1 MELIDALAAIHE
13 LLEGKTQVRG
23 RIWVE
28 RSDLLELIDVAVT
41 KASKNANSRL
51 EIEAFAEQIAAESQL
66 KAEEILSQSSAQAEI
81 IIENAR
87 SMAGEIV
94 TAAEG
99 EATEILSEDNKV
111 RQILDLQEK
120 IQHSSQAHLDHV
132 TQVQTEAIETLI
144 KLSEIIKNQA
154 GEISEHLDTDNLKVA
169 GDLVNEVAV
178 DVLSGAVDEE
188 LEPQLVGAFPSANLS
203 SKFLSQESEQ
213 KQTLPSLQVVKP
225 TVDDSSVGVKDRQN
239 YEEDKQLPFISD
251 ELLQP
256 YDEYAKS
263 DG

>member
-1 MELIDALAAIHE
+1 MELIDALSAIHE

-41 KASKNANSRL
+41 KASQNANSRL
-51 EIEAFAEQIAAESQL
+51 EIEAFAEQIAAESRL
-66 KAEEILSQSSAQAEI
+66 KSEEILAQSSTQAEM

-87 SMAGEIV
+87 NMASEIV
-94 TAAEG
+94 ATAEG

-144 KLSEIIKNQA
+144 KLSDFIKSQA
-154 GEISEHLDTDNLKVA
+154 GEISEHLDTDNLNTSSN
-169 GDLVNEVAV
+169 LVDQVEANVISRPI
-178 DVLSGAVDEE
+178 DDE
-188 LEPQLVGAFPSANLS
+188 LEPQLVGTLS
-203 SKFLSQESEQ
+203 SPSSSSELASRGSDR
-213 KQTLPSLQVVKP
+213 QTVPSLQIVKP
-225 TVDDSSVGVKDRQN
+225 AIDESFIGVKERKSH
-239 YEEDKQLPFISD
+239 EEDSQLPFISD
-251 ELLQP
+251 ELFQP
-256 YDEYAKS
+256 YDEYTKS
-263 DG
+263 DD